1 MVYHSALKCI
11 VSLNV
16 PGMSQLSSALYMD
29 IEYASKT
36 LKVNLVQIVKSQ
48 SLSLSFLTHTHTPP
62 HTHNMSVS
70 SGNHLNPNTSHVTLT

>member
-36 LKVNLVQIVKSQ
+36 LKVNLVQIAKSQ
-48 SLSLSFLTHTHTPP
+48 SLSYTHTTTTTHTICLFPQEII
-62 HTHNMSVS
+62 
-70 SGNHLNPNTSHVTLT
+70 